1 MSRHRPAI
9 IALVFSAAVMAVS
22 NLVSDRA
29 HALPGGLAATPPMGW
44 NSWNRFGCYIDEQL
58 IRETADALVTSGMAA
73 AGYEYVNID
82 DCWMDYTRDADGNLQ
97 PDPARFPS
105 GIAALADYVHA
116 RGLKLGIYSSA
127 GMTTCQGRSGSLG
140 FESRDAARFA
150 EWGVDYLK
158 YDNCGDQLGRTAIQ
172 RYTAMRDALLAT
184 GRPIV
189 FSICNWGLDQV
200 YAWGA
205 DVGHLWRTTH
215 DILDNWDRVMW
226 ILDQQVG
233 LEAYSG
239 PRGWNDPDMLEVGNT
254 GLSPA
259 EARAHFSLWAILN
272 APLIAGND
280 LRTMSAETQA
290 ILTDADVI
298 AVNQNWGGI
307 QGYRLRDD
315 GEQEVW
321 YKPMSDGTAAV
332 VLLNRSSFNASI
344 AITPSEI
351 HLAPAPEYA
360 VMDLWTNETVFVQE
374 RYETTVAGHGAAM
387 VRVSAQGNDGAMY
400 VSDLAATPIANGWG
414 SVERDR
420 SNGEDAAGDGKQL
433 MLNGTPYTKGLGVHA
448 YSEIRYALNGQC
460 RTFEAN
466 VGIDD
471 EVGSRGS
478 VVFHIVVDGVER
490 YTSEVMT
497 GAGASEAVLVNLVGA
512 LELALIVT
520 DASDGPYF
528 DHADWAGA
536 HIHCN
541 DTSTSYL
548 SDRSWTSMINGWGSA
563 ERDRSNGELGANDGG
578 TLSVNGATYAKG
590 LGVHSYSEVRYM
602 LNGQCSTFEASVGV
616 DDEVGSRGSVVFHVV
631 VDGVERYTSGVI
643 TGVSVSQPV
652 LVSVSGARELTLVV
666 TDAGDGL
673 HFDHADWADAHVHCG
688 GVTSVYLSDRSWTA
702 TTNGWGPV
710 ERDRSNGE
718 LGSNDGGPIALNG
731 VGYAKGLGVHA
742 SSDVRYPLNATCSS
756 LSAIVGVD
764 DEVGD
769 NGSVTFQIWTD
780 GVLRY
785 DSGIITGGTPA
796 RSVSVDLTGVSELAL
811 IVTDAGDG
819 PAYDHADWAN
829 LQASCQ

>member
-1 MSRHRPAI
+1 
-9 IALVFSAAVMAVS
+9 
-22 NLVSDRA
+22 
-29 HALPGGLAATPPMGW
+29 
-44 NSWNRFGCYIDEQL
+44 
-58 IRETADALVTSGMAA
+58 
-73 AGYEYVNID
+73 
-82 DCWMDYTRDADGNLQ
+82 
-97 PDPARFPS
+97 
-105 GIAALADYVHA
+105 
-116 RGLKLGIYSSA
+116 
-127 GMTTCQGRSGSLG
+127 
-140 FESRDAARFA
+140 
-150 EWGVDYLK
+150 
-158 YDNCGDQLGRTAIQ
+158 
-172 RYTAMRDALLAT
+172 
-184 GRPIV
+184 
-189 FSICNWGLDQV
+189 
-200 YAWGA
+200 
-205 DVGHLWRTTH
+205 
-215 DILDNWDRVMW
+215 
-226 ILDQQVG
+226 
-233 LEAYSG
+233 
-239 PRGWNDPDMLEVGNT
+239 
-254 GLSPA
+254 
-259 EARAHFSLWAILN
+259 
-272 APLIAGND
+272 
-280 LRTMSAETQA
+280 
-290 ILTDADVI
+290 
-298 AVNQNWGGI
+298 
-307 QGYRLRDD
+307 
-315 GEQEVW
+315 
-321 YKPMSDGTAAV
+321 
-332 VLLNRSSFNASI
+332 
-344 AITPSEI
+344 
-351 HLAPAPEYA
+351 
-360 VMDLWTNETVFVQE
+360 
-374 RYETTVAGHGAAM
+374 
-387 VRVSAQGNDGAMY
+387 
-400 VSDLAATPIANGWG
+400 
-414 SVERDR
+414 
-420 SNGEDAAGDGKQL
+420 
-433 MLNGTPYTKGLGVHA
+433 
-448 YSEIRYALNGQC
+448 
-460 RTFEAN
+460 
-466 VGIDD
+466 
-471 EVGSRGS
+471 
-478 VVFHIVVDGVER
+478 
-490 YTSEVMT
+490 
-497 GAGASEAVLVNLVGA
+497 
-512 LELALIVT
+512 
-520 DASDGPYF
+520 
-528 DHADWAGA
+528 
-536 HIHCN
+536 
-541 DTSTSYL
+541 
-548 SDRSWTSMINGWGSA
+548 MINGWGSA